1 MDHDQRQDKVFA
13 IQRPHP
19 NLWTLYIIRAI
30 LVFPLAPILLPYF
43 WFRYHT
49 LRYSFDREG
58 VKMSWGI
65 LFRREI
71 NLTYSRIQ
79 DIHLSSGFIQRW
91 LGVADIQIQT
101 ASGSASA
108 EMTIEG
114 LVEHEM
120 VRDYLYQRMRGLR
133 EPHAAAD
140 AGPNVAAAVGSPHG
154 TEAPGSEPA
163 EGILREILEEVRAT
177 RRALEQGGQ

>member
-1 MDHDQRQDKVFA
+1 MDLEQKVFA

-19 NLWTLYIIRAI
+19 NLWTLYIIRSLLA
-30 LVFPLAPILLPYF
+30 LPLAPILLPYH

-49 LRYSFDREG
+49 LKYSFDREG
-58 VKMSWGI
+58 ISMSWGI

-91 LGVADIQIQT
+91 LNIADIQIQT

-114 LVEHEM
+114 LIDHAM
-120 VRDYLYQRMRGLR
+120 LRDYLYQRMRGLK
-133 EPHAAAD
+133 EPHAAPHPAASTPLHHGDAAD
-140 AGPNVAAAVGSPHG
+140 ARTSDA
-154 TEAPGSEPA
+154 
-163 EGILREILEEVRAT
+163 ILREILDEVRAT
-177 RRALEQGGQ
+177 RRALEGKGD

>member
-1 MDHDQRQDKVFA
+1 MDRSESAALEEQVFA
-13 IQRPHP
+13 IQRPHQ

-30 LVFPLAPILLPYF
+30 LALPLAPVLLPYF

-58 VKMSWGI
+58 VSMRWGI

-91 LGVADIQIQT
+91 LQLADVQVQT
-101 ASGSASA
+101 ASGSAAA

-114 LVEHEM
+114 LLEHEK

-133 EPHAAAD
+133 EPHARATSGAVDAPAAGDGAD
-140 AGPNVAAAVGSPHG
+140 A
-154 TEAPGSEPA
+154 
-163 EGILREILEEVRAT
+163 ILREILGEVRAT
-177 RRALEQGGQ
+177 RHAIERGAR

>member
-1 MDHDQRQDKVFA
+1 M
-13 IQRPHP
+13 
-19 NLWTLYIIRAI
+19 
-30 LVFPLAPILLPYF
+30 LPYLY
-43 WFRYHT
+43 FRYHT
-49 LRYSFDREG
+49 LRYSFDLEG

-91 LGVADIQIQT
+91 LRLADIQIQT

-114 LVEHEM
+114 LLEHEV
-120 VRDYLYQRMRGLR
+120 VREYLYQRMRGLKD
-133 EPHAAAD
+133 P
-140 AGPNVAAAVGSPHG
+140 
-154 TEAPGSEPA
+154 
-163 EGILREILEEVRAT
+163 RA
-177 RRALEQGGQ
+177 

>member
-1 MDHDQRQDKVFA
+1 MDLEQKVFA

-19 NLWTLYIIRAI
+19 NLWTLYLIRVV
-30 LVFPLAPILLPYF
+30 LLFPAAPILLPYL
-43 WFRYHT
+43 WFRYRT
-49 LRYSFDREG
+49 LKYSFDREG
-58 VKMSWGI
+58 ISMSWGI

-91 LGVADIQIQT
+91 LNLADIQVQT

-114 LVEHEM
+114 LIDHSM
-120 VRDYLYQRMRGLR
+120 VRDYLYQRMRGLK
-133 EPHAAAD
+133 EPHAAPHPAASKPLHHGDAAD
-140 AGPNVAAAVGSPHG
+140 TGTSDAV
-154 TEAPGSEPA
+154 
-163 EGILREILEEVRAT
+163 LREILEEVRAT
-177 RRALEQGGQ
+177 RRALDGKRD

>member
-1 MDHDQRQDKVFA
+1 MDHEQLQAKVFA
-13 IQRPHP
+13 IQRPHA
-19 NLWTLYIIRAI
+19 NLWTLYIIRALLI
-30 LVFPLAPILLPYF
+30 LPAAPILLPVF
-43 WFRYHT
+43 WFRYYT

-120 VRDYLYQRMRGLR
+120 VRDYLYERMRGLR
-133 EPHAAAD
+133 EPHAAVSTGQD
-140 AGPNVAAAVGSPHG
+140 IAAAVGVAG
-154 TEAPGSEPA
+154 TPEASGSEGA
-163 EGILREILEEVRAT
+163 EMLLREILEEVRAT
-177 RRALEQGGQ
+177 RRALERGGQ

>member
-1 MDHDQRQDKVFA
+1 MSHEQLQEKVFA
-13 IQRPHP
+13 IQRPHQ
-19 NLWTLYIIRAI
+19 NLWTLYIIRALLI
-30 LVFPLAPILLPYF
+30 FPAAPVLLPYF

-91 LGVADIQIQT
+91 LGIADIQIQT

-114 LVEHEM
+114 LIEHEM
-120 VRDYLYQRMRGLR
+120 VRDYLYERMRGLR
-133 EPHAAAD
+133 EPHGAVASAPSAAAA
-140 AGPNVAAAVGSPHG
+140 AGMAEAAG
-154 TEAPGSEPA
+154 A
-163 EGILREILEEVRAT
+163 EGLLREILEEVRAT
-177 RRALEQGGQ
+177 RRALERGGQ